1 MIPWPAAALPRRRPR
16 ALADPRPVKR
26 LGSAEGVARCTLT
39 HPPAPVARVDLVQRV
54 LLSSE

>member
-1 MIPWPAAALPRRRPR
+1 MIPWPARRRPR